1 MEPVVDLPADVRFPE
16 ELLQLVEAE
25 HPDTISHFR
34 SVLAAEVATPQP
46 RTPAP
51 QRVAVQGCRLYP
63 MFVLAAQ
70 RTQKC
75 ARSADGLALVE

>member
-25 HPDTISHFR
+25 HPDTISHVR

-63 MFVLAAQ
+63 LFHHATQ
-70 RTQKC
+70 RVQKC
-75 ARSADGLALVE
+75 ARSAEGPVVVE